1 MEPGPTA
8 LAYPF
13 ADPVGLQVDEG
24 YRRCRERG
32 GLTRVATPYGD
43 QAWLATTHADIRFV
57 LGDARFSRA
66 AAALHD
72 EARLTPLPLQASL
85 LGADPPDHTR
95 MRGLL
100 ASALRFTG
108 PQVAAMRPFLE
119 HTADALLAEGVAC
132 GPPLDLAEGFATPL
146 SVAVACDLMGVPFD
160 DRGIFREWF
169 EAFAGTDLP
178 AAEVEQRM
186 ARISR
191 YTRDLLADR
200 RARPGDDL
208 VSALATSD
216 ALTEGELVEVV
227 DDLFLAGDNVATQL
241 TNALYV
247 LLTSPEHWSA
257 LLRDPDLLPGAVEEL
272 LRFVPFPSHATFA
285 RYALEDVWVGD
296 SLVRAGEA
304 VLPALP
310 SGNRDES
317 VFAAPDCLDFRRTPN
332 PHLAFGHGRHHCLGS
347 KLVRELLAV
356 AIRRVQHWLP
366 GARLA
371 VPAEDV
377 EWRADL
383 LIRRVVR
390 LPVTW
395 LENR

>member
-1 MEPGPTA
+1 MEPGARAVP
-8 LAYPF
+8 YPF
-13 ADPVGLQVDEG
+13 ADPVRLELDDG

-32 GLTRVATPYGD
+32 GLTRVAVPFGD
-43 QAWLATTHADIRFV
+43 QAWLATTHADIRAV
-57 LGDARFSRA
+57 LGDPRFSRA
-66 AAALHD
+66 AAARHD

-108 PQVAAMRPFLE
+108 PRVAAMRPALE
-119 HTADALLAEGVAC
+119 RTADELLAAGVAA
-132 GPPLDLAEGFATPL
+132 GPPLDLAEGLATPL
-146 SVAVACDLMGVPFD
+146 SVAVACDLMGVPTAD
-160 DRGIFREWF
+160 QDIFREWF
-169 EAFAGTDLP
+169 EAFASTELP
-178 AAEVEQRM
+178 AAEVEERM

-200 RARPGDDL
+200 RACPRDDL
-208 VSALATSD
+208 VSALAAAD
-216 ALTEGELVEVV
+216 ALTEHELVEVV

-247 LLTSPEHWSA
+247 LLTSPEHWQA
-257 LLRDPDLLPGAVEEL
+257 LQRDPGLLPGAVEEL
-272 LRFVPFPSHATFA
+272 LRFVPFPSHVTFA
-285 RYALEDVWVGD
+285 RYALEDVRVGD
-296 SLVRAGEA
+296 TLVRAGEA

-310 SGNRDES
+310 SGNRDEA
-317 VFAAPDCLDFRRTPN
+317 VFTDPDRLDFHRSPN

-347 KLVRELLAV
+347 RLVRELLAV
-356 AIRRVQHWLP
+356 VIGRVQHWLP

-371 VPAEDV
+371 VAVEDV
-377 EWRADL
+377 QWRADM
-383 LIRRVVR
+383 LIRRVAQ

-395 LENR
+395 LEDR

>member
-1 MEPGPTA
+1 MEPGPRA
-8 LAYPF
+8 VRYPF
-13 ADPVGLQVDEG
+13 ADPVRLEVDDG
-24 YRRCRERG
+24 YRQCRERG
-32 GLTRVATPYGD
+32 GLTRVAAPFGD
-43 QAWLATTHADIRFV
+43 QAWLATTHADIRLV
-57 LGDARFSRA
+57 LGDPRFSRA
-66 AAALHD
+66 AAARHD

-108 PQVAAMRPFLE
+108 PRVAAMRPSLE
-119 HTADALLAEGVAC
+119 RTADALLAGGVDA
-132 GPPLDLAEGFATPL
+132 GPPFDLAEGFTTPL
-146 SVAVACDLMGVPFD
+146 SVSAACDLMGVPLGD
-160 DRGIFREWF
+160 QEVFREWF
-169 EAFAGTDLP
+169 ESFASTELP
-178 AAEVEQRM
+178 AAEVEERV

-200 RARPGDDL
+200 RARPRDDL
-208 VSALATSD
+208 VSVLAGSRS
-216 ALTEGELVEVV
+216 LTERELVEVV
-227 DDLFLAGDNVATQL
+227 EDLFLAGDNVATQL

-247 LLTSPEHWSA
+247 LLTSPEHWQA
-257 LLRDPDLLPGAVEEL
+257 LLRDPGLLPGAVEEL

-285 RYALEDVWVGD
+285 RYALEDVRVGG

-317 VFAAPDCLDFRRTPN
+317 VFADPDRLDFHRSPN

-356 AIRRVQHWLP
+356 AIGRVQHRLP

-371 VPAEDV
+371 VPVEDV
-377 EWRADL
+377 RWRADM

-395 LENR
+395 SVVR